1 MLPSCCVISARFK
14 ADQTDS
20 GRQRNIQIN
29 VSQTL
34 YQKGRAGLV
43 INCEPGI
50 NFFLQL
56 IVASLLWLLP
66 LLFRCPHCCLRLPFL
81 PARNPPAPCPNGMP
95 WWRLQNSECSPRISS
110 PPFSVVHV
118 VIMQEGASETTPS
131 SPPPRAFF
139 TDFNEGLFVAINGI
153 GGKRKEFNSQ
163 QPELKS

>member
-34 YQKGRAGLV
+34 YQKGRAGPV

-56 IVASLLWLLP
+56 IVSSTSLSLPALLP
-66 LLFRCPHCCLRLPFL
+66 SLTVPPSTKSACSLPEWNAAVEIAKL
-81 PARNPPAPCPNGMP
+81 GM
-95 WWRLQNSECSPRISS
+95 
-110 PPFSVVHV
+110 
-118 VIMQEGASETTPS
+118 
-131 SPPPRAFF
+131 
-139 TDFNEGLFVAINGI
+139 
-153 GGKRKEFNSQ
+153 
-163 QPELKS
+163 